1 MNVPAQLH
9 EIFIFFDQDRLIPPL
24 KQVTT
29 PTVPAVEINRVGG
42 IEALHEFPQVGFWGH
57 QKDVEMGLH
66 QDLSMQLNP
75 IKLEVG

>member
-1 MNVPAQLH
+1 MNVPAELH
-9 EIFIFFDQDRLIPPL
+9 EIFISFDQDRLVTTL

-29 PTVPAVEINRVGG
+29 PPVPAVELNRVGG
-42 IEALHEFPQVGFWGH
+42 KALHEFPQVAFWGH
-57 QKDVEMGLH
+57 QKEVEMSLH